1 MPQSDIQSIVFHI
14 TKGEIIMFK
23 KSLVLTYGVISY
35 FLFFAVFNYAILFI
49 GNVLVTPSL
58 DSPGA
63 GNLAEALLI
72 DIALL
77 SAFALQ
83 HSIMARP
90 AFKRLWTRVIP
101 NEIERST
108 YVLASSAL
116 LAAIIFF
123 WQPLGGV
130 IWQVTD
136 TVALIAIYTVFA
148 FGWAVLFV
156 ASFQINHFDLFGLRQ
171 VWLYFRGQPYTQ
183 LEFKTPFLYRYT
195 RHPLYLG
202 MLIGLWAAPTMTV
215 AHLVFAVLC
224 TGYILVGAKFEEHDL
239 ENALPEYSRYKKQVP
254 MFIPW
259 TGRKTKQQAAIES
272 V

>member
-1 MPQSDIQSIVFHI
+1 ML
-14 TKGEIIMFK
+14 K
-23 KSLVLTYGVISY
+23 KSLVLTYGIVSY
-35 FLFFAVFNYAILFI
+35 SLFFAVFNYAILFI
-49 GNVLVTPSL
+49 GNILVTPSL
-58 DSPGA
+58 DSPGE
-63 GNLAEALLI
+63 GGLVEALLI

-90 AFKRLWTRVIP
+90 AFKRLWTRIIP
-101 NEIERST
+101 AVIERST
-108 YVLASSAL
+108 YVLVSSVM
-116 LAAIIFF
+116 LAAIIYF

-130 IWQVTD
+130 IWDLTD
-136 TVALIAIYTVFA
+136 PVALTAIYTVFV

-171 VWLYFRGQPYTQ
+171 VWLYFRGKTYTP

-195 RHPLYLG
+195 RHPLYVG
-202 MLIGLWAAPTMTV
+202 MMIGLWAAPTMTV
-215 AHLVFAVLC
+215 AHLVFAALC
-224 TGYILVGAKFEEHDL
+224 TAYIFVGARFEEHDL
-239 ENALPEYSRYKKQVP
+239 ENALPEYSRYKKEVP

-259 TGRKTKQQAAIES
+259 AVSKTKTQAAIES